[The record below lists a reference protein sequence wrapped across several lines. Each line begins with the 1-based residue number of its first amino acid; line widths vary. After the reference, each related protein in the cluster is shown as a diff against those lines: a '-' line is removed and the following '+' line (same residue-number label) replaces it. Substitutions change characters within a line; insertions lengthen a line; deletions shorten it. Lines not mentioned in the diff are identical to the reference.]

1 VCTVGFSQRHARTKK
16 KSLNKNGS
24 SVTSAAS
31 AREVLAMPTPVANMP
46 ADMTKATQ
54 ATTQS
59 KFRYKMCTYTDR
71 KKLMGKHN
79 LRRSE
84 ATTIKRSHMPI

>member
-1 VCTVGFSQRHARTKK
+1 VYGRIFSTPRAHAK

-59 KFRYKMCTYTDR
+59 KFRYKM
-71 KKLMGKHN
+71 
-79 LRRSE
+79 
-84 ATTIKRSHMPI
+84 